1 MNWIDLVCLG
11 VIVLSA
17 LSGLTR
23 GFTREFIGLFG
34 WVVAAS
40 LANRWY
46 PDLVPKITPYI
57 SNETLADIASFAI
70 IFLLCCIVINT
81 LANVIVGQNSTRFS
95 ILGRL
100 DRILGAACGAVK
112 GFATLAIIYIL
123 GGIIFPAAQWPDT
136 LQESQMVPYV
146 YQGAAYIN
154 ELLPSSMQRDI
165 VVPQVKTPRSSYPAD
180 TNTNTNVITDPN
192 APMPATGQ
200 QNTNQGISPD
210 Y

>member
-1 MNWIDLVCLG
+1 MLESLNWIDLVCLG
-11 VIVLSA
+11 VVVLGA

-46 PDLVPKITPYI
+46 PDLAPKITPYI
-57 SNETLADIASFAI
+57 SNETIVDIISFVA
-70 IFLLCCIVINT
+70 IFLLCSIVINT

-95 ILGRL
+95 LLGKL

-112 GFATLAIIYIL
+112 SFAGLAIIYIL
-123 GGIIFPAAQWPDT
+123 GGIIFPNAQWPDI
-136 LQESQMVPYV
+136 LQESKAVPYV
-146 YQGAAYIN
+146 YQGAVYIN
-154 ELLPSSMQRDI
+154 GLLPSSMQREI
-165 VVPQVKTPRSSYPAD
+165 ITPQTKEPRATYP
-180 TNTNTNVITDPN
+180 TNTDPN
-192 APMPATGQ
+192 DPLSATKPS
-200 QNTNQGISPD
+200 NTDVGVSP

>member
-11 VIVLSA
+11 IIILSA

-46 PDLVPKITPYI
+46 PDLAPKITPYI
-57 SNETLADIASFAI
+57 SNETIADIASFAT
-70 IFLLCCIVINT
+70 IFILCCIVINT

-100 DRILGAACGAVK
+100 DRLLGAACGAVK
-112 GFATLAIIYIL
+112 GFATLAIIYIF
-123 GGIIFPAAQWPDT
+123 GGIVFPSAQWPEI

-146 YQGAAYIN
+146 YQGAVYIN
-154 ELLPSSMQRDI
+154 GLLPSSMQRDI
-165 VVPQVKTPRSSYPAD
+165 IVPQIKTPRTSYP
-180 TNTNTNVITDPN
+180 TNTNIHPNMITDPN
-192 APMPATGQ
+192 EPLPATGQ
-200 QNTNQGISPD
+200 HNPDEGVSPD